1 MGIKGGSM
9 MVDDRFVAGL
19 DSRGSNGEMIT
30 NWFRFGICFPFW
42 RAHFDGR
49 GLLFT
54 LAFCLVVSSHCSP
67 RPMGE
72 GYFSF
77 NVF

>member
-30 NWFRFGICFPFW
+30 N
-42 RAHFDGR
+42 
-49 GLLFT
+49 
-54 LAFCLVVSSHCSP
+54 
-67 RPMGE
+67 
-72 GYFSF
+72 
-77 NVF
+77 